1 MDSLVNASG
10 ISNAAMRTRIF
21 SFVSLLLLCG
31 CVACST
37 NTGSNTDIVIRV
49 GDRSIRGE
57 DIKRIVRFTSFENGI
72 PQSVVWSSITSLV
85 HKIVD
90 DALILEYGKDKG
102 IGLDD
107 IEVERAIQGIT
118 QDYPEESFKEMLL
131 TRCIDYKEWKQRL
144 REQLLIRKIVKK
156 RTESIS
162 PVSYKEIRAYY
173 EQRPEEFSHPSR
185 VKFVHIIASSRSDA
199 EDLLSR
205 FRDGADIKKI
215 VQRKRLDQAVQ
226 LETGMSW
233 HSKDMLPPALSKAAF
248 SLPIGQASSVI
259 QTPYGF
265 HVIQVVERELA
276 GRKALPEV
284 IGQIE
289 EALLNKEKETHYA
302 RWLEEL
308 RQHYPVAVNYT
319 LLDSIR
325 TTNSDL

>member
-1 MDSLVNASG
+1 MRKYIRSFLSLVL
-10 ISNAAMRTRIF
+10 
-21 SFVSLLLLCG
+21 VWG

-37 NTGSNTDIVIRV
+37 NTGSNKAVVIRV

-57 DIKRIVRFTSFENGI
+57 DIKRIVKFTSFENGI
-72 PQSVVWSSITSLV
+72 PKSAVWSSITNLV
-85 HKIVD
+85 NKIVD

-102 IGLDD
+102 IELDD
-107 IEVERAIQGIT
+107 IALERAIQGIAK
-118 QDYPEESFKEMLL
+118 DYPEESFKEMLL

-144 REQLLIRKIVKK
+144 RERLLIRKIVKE
-156 RTESIS
+156 RTKSIG
-162 PVSYKEIRAYY
+162 PVSYEAIRSYY
-173 EQRPEEFSHPSR
+173 EQRPDEFSHPSR
-185 VKFVHIIASSRSDA
+185 VKFVHIIANSRSDA

-205 FRDGADIKKI
+205 LRAGEDIQKI
-215 VQRKRLDQAVQ
+215 VQKQTLDQAVQ
-226 LETGMSW
+226 LEAGARW
-233 HSKDMLPPALSKAAF
+233 HSKSMLPPAISNAAF
-248 SLPIGQASSVI
+248 SLPIGQISPVI

-276 GRKALPEV
+276 GRKGFLEV

-325 TTNSDL
+325 TRNGES